1 MARLPLLFLYL
12 RWRRSFEQSQAPVLT
27 PMKVLYN
34 FYLVTYL
41 MFMQPQVPLAR
52 STAAAAAAD
61 LDLVNCIVRIL
72 KLILLLY

>member
-52 STAAAAAAD
+52 LTAAAAD
-61 LDLVNCIVRIL
+61 LDLVNRIVRIL
-72 KLILLLY
+72 KLILSLY